1 VRRFSLVFTDEEWLR
16 LFAKSMVRMV
26 GKILG
31 PKRDEATGQRRRLNK
46 DETHY
51 VYY

>member
-1 VRRFSLVFTDEEWLR
+1 VFIDEEWLT
-16 LFAKSMVRMV
+16 LFEKSVVRMV

-31 PKRDEATGQRRRLNK
+31 PKRDEATGQRRRLNN
-46 DETHY
+46 DEAHY